1 MTILIPHEMIRDI
14 FVGIG
19 DDEELVQEDLPP
31 TDEDLRNIRIGMRD
45 WHAEPFVRLFLEW
58 VLKSDDHREWG
69 VVSSLYDIDA
79 RPTITALHA
88 MLFGPLPPGPRP
100 NLRIVS
106 AFRSPDIRKRYAKPG
121 ETFNDWRD
129 ITRRMMPDLYGPPPY
144 DYDAL
149 RARAMG

>member
-1 MTILIPHEMIRDI
+1 MDDIVGFVAEDEDLI
-14 FVGIG
+14 
-19 DDEELVQEDLPP
+19 QEDLAPSQ
-31 TDEDLRNIRIGMRD
+31 EDVRNVRLKATR

-58 VLKSDDHREWG
+58 VLKSDDYREWG

-106 AFRSPDIRKRYAKPG
+106 AFRSPDIRERYAKPG